1 MSRSSRAEVEPRGP
15 ESAAE
20 LRLGSPMLASSSSSI
35 RVASGLMEGKSGS
48 PQANDSSGSLCL
60 SRSIK

>member
-48 PQANDSSGSLCL
+48 P
-60 SRSIK
+60 